1 MIFVSLGEI
10 ERMGVMRRHVE
21 DDVGMSYRRNGF
33 VVLYERPPFFV
44 TDQTSEDALC
54 VAELL

>member
-1 MIFVSLGEI
+1 MECRIWL
-10 ERMGVMRRHVE
+10 
-21 DDVGMSYRRNGF
+21 DGF

-44 TDQTSEDALC
+44 TDQTFEDALC